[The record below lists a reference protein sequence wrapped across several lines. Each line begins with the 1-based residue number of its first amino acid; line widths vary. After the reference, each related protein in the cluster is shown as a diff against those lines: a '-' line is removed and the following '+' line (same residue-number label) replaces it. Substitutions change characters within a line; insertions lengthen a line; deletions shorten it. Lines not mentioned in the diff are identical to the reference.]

1 MWVEKDYVGQYTN
14 TLYDNEYAYTGVTNN
29 ESDESKLLYPSNS
42 FGWTFKSSILSSTG
56 EWTQLALTFRQ
67 RNYYSGQSLNPL
79 YVNKKPGYWDS
90 ASTQS
95 FDNPTTIVCNMSYTY
110 ENRLQH
116 YTLSSIMP
124 SHNGI
129 TTSHFIFNDRSQ
141 SGNINF
147 KRKNSIDYEI
157 AFFQKVTTRIY
168 NSYSLKKFT
177 CNVATVVASNG
188 VMVSLYISAA
198 KNYFFNTILMSTNTD
213 SAIQSEIDFT
223 SIESF
228 PFSNL
233 HYLLCWN
240 KITSEAVDE
249 THTDYLFLVKAIPE
263 AYNHQYYN
271 NFDYLFFKAKNI
283 LNNYPNAGFAS
294 NWECY
299 YNIPSAVKSVIG
311 GDCWVSPDLKW
322 LFYIKNNSTAIGGY
336 TKGLHAIKGSSAL
349 FNMTGWS
356 GTSYTMDKEGS
367 AIAEDC
373 KNIYILDIKF
383 NSKSNRMMIFGN
395 STRGHFGDFDL
406 GSDLKYI
413 EGTQPDTIYFFALS
427 TEWVNVTKTVSAN
440 TDFPSTYLNVGKQ
453 GSVYLPNI
461 NFVNN
466 SISYMYPA
474 GNKPITGY
482 RYNLIWDN

>member
-29 ESDESKLLYPSNS
+29 ESDESKLLYPNNS
-42 FGWTFKSSILSSTG
+42 FGWTFKSSILSSVG

-79 YVNKKPGYWDS
+79 YVNKKPGYWDY
-90 ASTQS
+90 ASTQP
-95 FDNPTTIVCNMSYTY
+95 FDNPTTIVCNMSYIY
-110 ENRLQH
+110 DNRLQ
-116 YTLSSIMP
+116 YYILSSIML

-129 TTSHFIFNDRSQ
+129 MTSHFIFNDRSQ
-141 SGNINF
+141 SGNIDF
-147 KRKNSIDYEI
+147 KRKSFINYKI

-177 CNVATVVASNG
+177 CNVATVVTSNG
-188 VMVSLYISAA
+188 LMVSLYIGAA
-198 KNYFFNTILMSTNTD
+198 KNYFFNTILMITNTD
-213 SAIQSEIDFT
+213 SAIQGEIDF
-223 SIESF
+223 SSVKDY
-228 PFSNL
+228 PFSQL
-233 HYLLCWN
+233 HNLLCWN
-240 KITSEAVDE
+240 KITSEAVKE
-249 THTDYLFLVKAIPE
+249 TNTDYLFLVKMMPE
-263 AYNHQYYN
+263 SYNQYYN

-283 LNNYPNAGFAS
+283 LNNYPDAGFAS

-406 GSDLKYI
+406 SSDLKYI

-427 TEWVNVTKTVSAN
+427 TEWVNVTKTVSVN
-440 TDFPSTYLNVGKQ
+440 TDFPSTYLNAGKQ
-453 GSVYLPNI
+453 GNVYFPNI

>member
-1 MWVEKDYVGQYTN
+1 M
-14 TLYDNEYAYTGVTNN
+14 
-29 ESDESKLLYPSNS
+29 
-42 FGWTFKSSILSSTG
+42 
-56 EWTQLALTFRQ
+56 
-67 RNYYSGQSLNPL
+67 
-79 YVNKKPGYWDS
+79 
-90 ASTQS
+90 
-95 FDNPTTIVCNMSYTY
+95 
-110 ENRLQH
+110 
-116 YTLSSIMP
+116 
-124 SHNGI
+124 
-129 TTSHFIFNDRSQ
+129 
-141 SGNINF
+141 
-147 KRKNSIDYEI
+147 
-157 AFFQKVTTRIY
+157 
-168 NSYSLKKFT
+168 
-177 CNVATVVASNG
+177 
-188 VMVSLYISAA
+188 
-198 KNYFFNTILMSTNTD
+198 
-213 SAIQSEIDFT
+213 
-223 SIESF
+223 
-228 PFSNL
+228 
-233 HYLLCWN
+233 CWN
-240 KITSEAVDE
+240 KITSEAVDI
-249 THTDYLFLVKAIPE
+249 TYTDYLFLVKMMPE
-263 AYNHQYYN
+263 SYNQYYN

-283 LNNYPNAGFAS
+283 SNNYPNAGFDS

-356 GTSYTMDKEGS
+356 GTSYAMDKEGS

-406 GSDLKYI
+406 GSDFKHI
-413 EGTQPDTIYFFALS
+413 EGTQPDVIYFFALS

-440 TDFPSTYLNVGKQ
+440 TDFPSTYLNAGKQ

>member
-1 MWVEKDYVGQYTN
+1 M
-14 TLYDNEYAYTGVTNN
+14 
-29 ESDESKLLYPSNS
+29 
-42 FGWTFKSSILSSTG
+42 
-56 EWTQLALTFRQ
+56 
-67 RNYYSGQSLNPL
+67 
-79 YVNKKPGYWDS
+79 
-90 ASTQS
+90 
-95 FDNPTTIVCNMSYTY
+95 
-110 ENRLQH
+110 
-116 YTLSSIMP
+116 
-124 SHNGI
+124 
-129 TTSHFIFNDRSQ
+129 
-141 SGNINF
+141 
-147 KRKNSIDYEI
+147 
-157 AFFQKVTTRIY
+157 
-168 NSYSLKKFT
+168 KKFT
-177 CNVATVVASNG
+177 CNVATVVASSG

-213 SAIQSEIDFT
+213 SAIQSEIDF
-223 SIESF
+223 SSVKDY
-228 PFSNL
+228 PFSQL
-233 HYLLCWN
+233 HNLLCWN
-240 KITSEAVDE
+240 KITSEAVDV
-249 THTDYLFLVKAIPE
+249 THTDYLFLVKTMPE
-263 AYNHQYYN
+263 SYNQYYN

-413 EGTQPDTIYFFALS
+413 EGTQPDVIYFFALS

-440 TDFPSTYLNVGKQ
+440 TDFPSTYLNAGKQ
-453 GSVYLPNI
+453 GSAYLPNI

>member
-1 MWVEKDYVGQYTN
+1 MWVEKDYMGQYTN

-67 RNYYSGQSLNPL
+67 VNYYKGYRLNPL
-79 YVNKKPGYWDS
+79 YVNKKPGYWDY
-90 ASTQS
+90 ASEQL
-95 FDNPTTIVCNMSYTY
+95 FDNPMTIVCNMSYIY
-110 ENRLQH
+110 ENRLQY

-124 SHNGI
+124 SSGGI
-129 TTSHFIFNDRSQ
+129 MTSHFIFNDISQ

-147 KRKNSIDYEI
+147 KRKNFINYNT
-157 AFFQKVTTRIY
+157 AFFQKATTRIY

-177 CNVATVVASNG
+177 CDVATIVASNG

-198 KNYFFNTILMSTNTD
+198 RNYFFNTILMRTNAD
-213 SAIQSEIDFT
+213 SATQSAIDF
-223 SIESF
+223 SSVKDY
-228 PFSNL
+228 PFSQL
-233 HYLLCWN
+233 HNLLCWN
-240 KITSEAVDE
+240 KITSEAVDV
-249 THTDYLFLVKAIPE
+249 THTDYLFLVKMIPE
-263 AYNHQYYN
+263 SYNQYYN

-283 LNNYPNAGFAS
+283 LNNYPNAEFGS

-427 TEWVNVTKTVSAN
+427 TEWVNVTKTVSVN
-440 TDFPSTYLNVGKQ
+440 TDFPSTYLNAGKQ